1 MNRKRISFSFL
12 AVFTLLLLVGSS
24 AVLARESA
32 PEREVARLGSA
43 AAPGASA
50 AASAELAAPAAT
62 LACPSNPAG
71 LPDVLE
77 PPGEQFCVF
86 YDSAD
91 NTLAQAQAVADS
103 SADYWDRYPAL
114 GFQAPLVSGVK
125 LEVRLIHASCNG
137 VAWNNHIEVYDGCFS
152 WDEYMQYVVGHEL
165 FHRVQFNHDSDF
177 ASTWTNS
184 GWIYEGTAR
193 SMEDKAFANID
204 TWANCLSPGFSY
216 CNEVNNYLF
225 STNNDV
231 TSFPMR
237 YKSALWWTYFAE
249 QFGTVTTEP
258 QRGVDAIVQV
268 WNSMATLENISA
280 VNNALSILG
289 AGMNFDAAFV
299 KFAVANYAKDLSGL
313 PDSSYFYEDER
324 QTGNPAP
331 YGPINPKDGGA
342 INSSTSATWNN
353 RLIKKYGV
361 DYFVAAPSS
370 TDCPVVTASF
380 HNDDGGPAFYH
391 VVTQDGGVFKTHVQG
406 SGTDW
411 TQSFLNDGITEIA
424 ATVGSRSNSSQID
437 IELSCA
443 DPVLDIK
450 LPNQLAPEYV
460 GPFGAPSKF
469 VAQVLV
475 TNGAPNGPV
484 VDGMTNADFKAEVGG
499 VPALVVGGGP
509 IQEQYFLQILAPNQ
523 AANGPYDLE
532 IFLEEP
538 GTTTVIATDT
548 ETEAIVYDST
558 STDHVL
564 VIDRSGSMS
573 WPSGGPMQAAKTAA
587 NFFIDVMNSA
597 EGLSVVGYNHD
608 VDPVPPLGMAFATL
622 PHRNNAHTFV
632 NALTA
637 SGATSI
643 GDGLDEAVD
652 QRDTSPTGNSRC
664 MFTLLSDGMENSS
677 QFWADVDTD
686 VIATGCPVM
695 SIAFGPSSDETLLQS
710 IATATGGAYYY
721 NDVFVSTLHNATAYS
736 PDDMFFDLVDTYE
749 YAQAQGEGRQR
760 LLAAKG
766 VIPSP
771 MMTQTHQVLIDP
783 SVTEVVFALDWNQPR
798 LGVQFLLQD
807 PGGVTIDPSTLPGY
821 FESTGATSAASL
833 HMGVRIPDPD
843 PGTWHML
850 VFHTVFSWQSPVPY
864 QVLASGK
871 SNLTAVLL
879 LPDRLGMAYFTGN
892 SVPIFALLSSNQ
904 PIPDAML
911 MAMVIAPDGTETV
924 VPLADDGE
932 HGDGA
937 VGDGLYAG
945 LYTLVN
951 QANAVDPPQEPGVP
965 PEQGEDQGSYRVRLL
980 ATHPDF
986 QRQALGSF
994 AVPEGADDN
1003 GNGLPDT
1010 YEEEHGVS
1018 DPDGDPD
1025 LDLLDTGD
1033 EYYAGTDPNN
1043 SDTDGGGENDWSEVV
1058 LHGSDQL
1065 DPSDDEI
1072 EAPDFFQAFAVPG
1085 GDVVLNYD
1093 VKGEY
1098 VMVQSWRATN
1108 PAGPWTLALS
1118 ELPLTGVFTETSLTL
1133 GTAYYYQLYGRD
1145 GDNHWSALLSSEPVT
1160 PALDPIPPEA
1170 NIIVDNGAP
1179 STADLNVELS
1189 FSPYLDD
1196 HEEIAFADI
1205 VEMKLSNDPSLV
1217 GASWQ
1222 PFAQDVPWTLP
1233 PGLPG
1238 SPIHVYAVF
1247 RDGANNVST
1256 GVEVGSIIFG
1266 PYGVFLPTVVK

>member
-1 MNRKRISFSFL
+1 VKKKRIGLSF
-12 AVFTLLLLVGSS
+12 VGVLLLLLLGSS
-24 AVLARESA
+24 VVVAREFA
-32 PEREVARLGSA
+32 PAREAAR
-43 AAPGASA
+43 PGPA
-50 AASAELAAPAAT
+50 AASEASAPVSAEVAPRAAT
-62 LACPSNPAG
+62 LACPANPAG
-71 LPDVLE
+71 LPNVLE

-91 NTLAQAQAVADS
+91 NTLAQAQAVADF

-114 GFQAPLVSGVK
+114 GFLAPLVSGVK
-125 LEVRLIHASCNG
+125 LEVRLIHAACNG
-137 VAWNNHIEVYDGCFS
+137 VAWNNHIEVYDGCFA

-184 GWIYEGTAR
+184 AWVYEGTAR
-193 SMEDKAFANID
+193 SMEDKSFANID
-204 TWANCLSPGFSY
+204 TWANCLSPNFSY
-216 CNEVNNYLF
+216 CREVNNYLVAP
-225 STNNDV
+225 NNDV
-231 TSFPMR
+231 TSWSMR

-258 QRGVDAIVQV
+258 QRGVDALVQV
-268 WNSMATLENISA
+268 WDSMATLENIAA

-299 KFAVANYAKDLSGL
+299 KFAAANYAKDLSGL
-313 PDSSYFYEDER
+313 PDDSYFYQDER

-331 YGPINPKDGGA
+331 YGPISPHDGGT
-342 INSSTSATWNN
+342 INSTSTATWGN
-353 RLIKKYGV
+353 RLIKKYGA
-361 DYFVAAPSS
+361 DYFVATPSA

-380 HNDDGGPAFYH
+380 HNIDSGPAFYH

-411 TQSFLNDGITEIA
+411 TQSFLNDGISEIA
-424 ATVGSRSNSSQID
+424 AIAGSRSTSSHVD

-460 GPFGAPSKF
+460 GPFGAPAKF

-475 TNGAPNGPV
+475 TNGAPDAPV
-484 VDGMTNADFKAEVGG
+484 VDGLTNADFKAEVGG
-499 VPALVVGGGP
+499 IPALVVGGGP
-509 IQEQYFLQILAPNQ
+509 VQEQYFLQILAPNQ

-538 GTTTVIATDT
+538 GTTNVIASDT
-548 ETEAIVYDST
+548 ETEAIIYDST

-564 VIDRSGSMS
+564 VIDRSGSMGY
-573 WPSGGPMQAAKTAA
+573 PTQAPLQAAKTAA

-597 EGLSVVGYNHD
+597 EGLSVVGYNHN

-622 PHRNNAHTFV
+622 PHRNDAHTFV
-632 NALTA
+632 NALTP

-643 GDGLDEAVD
+643 GDGLDEAVN
-652 QRDTSPTGNSRC
+652 QRDTSPTGNTRC
-664 MFTLLSDGMENSS
+664 MFTLLSDGMENST
-677 QFWADVDTD
+677 QFWADVQAD
-686 VIATGCPVM
+686 VVATGCPVL

-710 IATATGGAYYY
+710 ISTATGGSYFY

-760 LLAAKG
+760 LLAEKG
-766 VIPSP
+766 IIPSP
-771 MMTQTHQVLIDP
+771 MMTQTHTVVIDP
-783 SVTEVVFALDWNQPR
+783 SVTEVVFALDWNQSR

-807 PGGVTIDPSTLPGY
+807 PGGVIIDPSTLPGY
-821 FESTGATSAASL
+821 FASIGAAPAASL

-843 PGTWHML
+843 PGTWQML
-850 VFHTVFSWQSPVPY
+850 VFHDVPSWQSPVPY
-864 QVLASGK
+864 QVLVSGR

-879 LPDRLGMAYFTGN
+879 LPGHLGMQYFTGN
-892 SVPIFALLSSNQ
+892 WVPIFALLSSNR

-911 MAMVIAPDGTETV
+911 MAMVIAPDGTETM

-937 VGDGLYAG
+937 AGDGLYAG
-945 LYTLVN
+945 KYTLVN
-951 QANAVDPPQEPGVP
+951 QANAVNPPQEPDVP
-965 PEQGEDQGSYRVRLL
+965 PEEGKDQGSYRVRLL
-980 ATHPDF
+980 AQHPDF
-986 QRQALGSF
+986 QREAMGSF
-994 AVPEGADDN
+994 AVPAGADDN

-1010 YEEEHGVS
+1010 YEQEHGVS

-1033 EYYAGTDPNN
+1033 EYYAGTDPND

-1058 LHGSDQL
+1058 LHGKDPL

-1072 EAPDFFQAFAVPG
+1072 EEPDFFQTMAVPG

-1093 VKGEY
+1093 VKAEY

-1108 PAGPWTLALS
+1108 PDGPWTLALS
-1118 ELPLTGVFTETSLTL
+1118 ELPLTGVFTETGLVL
-1133 GTAYYYQLYGRD
+1133 GTPYYYQLYGRD

-1170 NIIVDNGAP
+1170 NILVDGGAP

-1196 HEEIAFADI
+1196 LEEIAFSDI
-1205 VEMKLSNDPSLV
+1205 TEMQLSNDPSLA

-1222 PFAQDVPWTLP
+1222 TFEQDVPWKLL

-1238 SPIHVYAVF
+1238 SPIHVYAIF
-1247 RDGANNVST
+1247 KDDAGNVSV